1 MGALPSDN
9 CSLSAGE
16 SGYNLKR
23 LCVIV
28 LCKLSTIYIGHM
40 RMKNHACIAIGINQ
54 YQLLQPLSY
63 AQEDAE
69 ALYGFLT
76 EEAGFAPDGCLLMTD
91 SSPSLWGQSTYPNR
105 ENILRLT
112 QSLCAEHVQ
121 QGDLLWCFFSG
132 YGVSY
137 EGKDYLMP
145 VDGNPAD
152 IQGTGI
158 PVELLLNTLKNAP
171 TETVLVLVD
180 MNRSQIV
187 KAGETIGSQTVE
199 LARELEIPTVLSC
212 RPNQVSRE
220 TSALRQ
226 GFFTT
231 ALLEGLRSGQCMT
244 IKGLDRFLS
253 DRLPELCDHH
263 LRPKQEPL
271 MVVNPPGKANLVILP
286 DASGVPTAALA
297 GRNGNMTVGTG
308 DGFDRPQMATA
319 TARMDLPPAVRNAQD
334 SSVKMPPVSQPNAAA
349 PADRGGDRPN
359 LQKPEDAE
367 NGGSDKSFL
376 QQLILW
382 SGATA
387 LVLLLGVFLTNRSI
401 FIGQQEADPRSPA
414 ENAQNPPPKKSTAAI
429 LPQKQPQAVEAG
441 SGTKQPPSSQQVW
454 AEAKT
459 FLKDGSASS
468 FNRAVVKAR
477 TIPASDPLYPQAQQD
492 IERWSLTIL
501 DIANGRAAR
510 GDFQGAIG
518 AAKLMPDVN
527 QPVYNQSK
535 QAIVQWEELSKDQDV
550 NIALLSAAKG
560 QIKRGVASSY
570 SKGIQQA
577 SKIQPGQP
585 KYEEAQQL
593 IGGWSESIL
602 KIAQLRGSQGKL
614 KDAVETASLVPSGT
628 KSYQPAQKDIANWK
642 TKLQRQQKKG

>member
-1 MGALPSDN
+1 
-9 CSLSAGE
+9 
-16 SGYNLKR
+16 
-23 LCVIV
+23 
-28 LCKLSTIYIGHM
+28 
-40 RMKNHACIAIGINQ
+40 MKNHACIAIGINQ

-76 EEAGFAPDGCLLMTD
+76 QEAGFAPDGCLLMTD

-112 QSLCAEHVQ
+112 QSLCAEHLQ

-187 KAGETIGSQTVE
+187 KAGDTIGSQTAE

-244 IKGLDRFLS
+244 LKGLDRFLS

-271 MVVNPPGKANLVILP
+271 MVVNPPGKAHLVILP
-286 DASGVPTAALA
+286 DVSGVPTAVLA
-297 GRNGNMTVGTG
+297 GRNGNMAVNAA
-308 DGFDRPQMATA
+308 DGFDRPQMAAA
-319 TARMDLPPAVRNAQD
+319 TARIELPPAVRNAED
-334 SSVKMPPVSQPNAAA
+334 SSVEVPPVSQPKAVG
-349 PADRGGDRPN
+349 PADGGGDRPN
-359 LQKPEDAE
+359 LQKPEDRDS
-367 NGGSDKSFL
+367 GGSDKSFL
-376 QQLILW
+376 QQLVLW
-382 SGATA
+382 SSATA
-387 LVLLLGVFLTNRSI
+387 LVLLLGVFLTNKSI
-401 FIGQQEADPRSPA
+401 FIGQQEGDPRSPA
-414 ENAQNPPPKKSTAAI
+414 ENAQNSGSQKSAGAGGSQNQPRAVQAVTGS
-429 LPQKQPQAVEAG
+429 KQPQ
-441 SGTKQPPSSQQVW
+441 SSQQVW

-468 FNRAVVKAR
+468 FNKAVAKAR

-535 QAIVQWEELSKDQDV
+535 QAIAQWDELSKDQDV
-550 NIALLSAAKG
+550 NVALLSAAKG

-577 SKIQPGQP
+577 NKIEPGQP

-593 IGGWSESIL
+593 IGEWSESIL
-602 KIAQLRGSQGKL
+602 KIAQLRSSQGKL
-614 KDAVETASLVPSGT
+614 KEAVEAASLVPSGT
-628 KSYQPAQKDIANWK
+628 KSYQPAQKEIANWK
-642 TKLQRQQKKG
+642 TKLQRQKKG

>member
-1 MGALPSDN
+1 
-9 CSLSAGE
+9 
-16 SGYNLKR
+16 
-23 LCVIV
+23 
-28 LCKLSTIYIGHM
+28 
-40 RMKNHACIAIGINQ
+40 MKHHACIAIGINQ

-112 QSLCAEHVQ
+112 QNLCAEHLQ

-137 EGKDYLMP
+137 EGQDYLMP

-187 KAGETIGSQTVE
+187 KAGETIGAQTAS
-199 LARELEIPTVLSC
+199 LARDLEIPTVLSC

-231 ALLEGLRSGQCMT
+231 ALLEGLRSGQCAT
-244 IKGLDRFLS
+244 LKGLDRFLS

-271 MVVNPPGKANLVILP
+271 MVVNPPGKAHLVILP
-286 DASGVPTAALA
+286 DAVGVPTAALA
-297 GRNGNMTVGTG
+297 GRNGNMAVGAA
-308 DGFDRPQMATA
+308 DGLDRPQMAAA
-319 TARMDLPPAVRNAQD
+319 TARMELPAATRNAQD
-334 SSVKMPPVSQPNAAA
+334 SPVERPPIDRQNAVG
-349 PADRGGDRPN
+349 PVNGGGDDRPN
-359 LQKPEDAE
+359 LQKPQDAD

-376 QQLILW
+376 QQLVLW
-382 SGATA
+382 SSATA
-387 LVLLLGVFLTNRSI
+387 LVLLLGVFVTNKSI
-401 FIGQQEADPRSPA
+401 FIGQQEGDPRSA
-414 ENAQNPPPKKSTAAI
+414 GEKAQNSGSQKPAGALVP
-429 LPQKQPQAVEAG
+429 LPQPQAVQAG
-441 SGTKQPPSSQQVW
+441 TGTKQPPSSQQVW

-459 FLKDGSASS
+459 FLRNGSASS
-468 FNRAVVKAR
+468 FNKAVVKAR

-535 QAIVQWEELSKDQDV
+535 QAIAQWQDLSKEQEV
-550 NIALLSAAKG
+550 NAALLSAASG
-560 QIKRGVASSY
+560 QIKRGAASSY

-585 KYEEAQQL
+585 KYEAAQQL
-593 IGGWSESIL
+593 IGEWSQAIL

-614 KDAVETASLVPSGT
+614 KEAVEAASLVPSGT
-628 KSYQPAQKDIANWK
+628 KSYQPAKAAIANWK
-642 TKLQRQQKKG
+642 TKLQRQKKG

>member
-1 MGALPSDN
+1 
-9 CSLSAGE
+9 
-16 SGYNLKR
+16 
-23 LCVIV
+23 
-28 LCKLSTIYIGHM
+28 
-40 RMKNHACIAIGINQ
+40 MKHHACIAIGINQ

-105 ENILRLT
+105 ENILKLT
-112 QSLCAEHVQ
+112 QSLCAEHLQ

-158 PVELLLNTLKNAP
+158 PVELLLNTLKKAP

-187 KAGETIGSQTVE
+187 KAGESIGSQTAE

-244 IKGLDRFLS
+244 LKGLDRFLS

-271 MVVNPPGKANLVILP
+271 MVVNPPGKAHLVILP
-286 DASGVPTAALA
+286 DASGVPTAVLA
-297 GRNGNMTVGTG
+297 GRNGNMTVNAA
-308 DGFDRPQMATA
+308 DGFDSPQMATA
-319 TARMDLPPAVRNAQD
+319 TARMELPAAVGNAQD
-334 SSVKMPPVSQPNAAA
+334 SSVDMPPVSQPNAVGTD
-349 PADRGGDRPN
+349 DRGGDRPK
-359 LQKPEDAE
+359 LQKPEDRD
-367 NGGSDKSFL
+367 NGMSDKSFL

-382 SGATA
+382 SSATA
-387 LVLLLGVFLTNRSI
+387 LVLLLGVFVTNREV
-401 FIGQQEADPRSPA
+401 FQGQKEGDPRSPA
-414 ENAQNPPPKKSTAAI
+414 ENAQNSGSQNSAGAGVS
-429 LPQKQPQAVEAG
+429 QNQPLAVQAG
-441 SGTKQPPSSQQVW
+441 TGTKQPPSSQQVW

-468 FNRAVVKAR
+468 FNKAVVKAR
-477 TIPASDPLYPQAQQD
+477 TIPASDPLYPRAQED
-492 IERWSLTIL
+492 IQRWSLTIL

-527 QPVYNQSK
+527 EPVYNQSK
-535 QAIVQWEELSKDQDV
+535 EAIAQWEELSKSQKV
-550 NIALLSAAKG
+550 NAALLSAAKR
-560 QIKRGVASSY
+560 QIKRGAASSY

-577 SKIQPGQP
+577 NKIQPGQP

-593 IGGWSESIL
+593 IGEWSETIL

-614 KDAVETASLVPSGT
+614 KEAVEAASLVPSGT
-628 KSYQPAQKDIANWK
+628 KSYQQAQKNIANWK
-642 TKLQRQQKKG
+642 TKLQG

>member
-1 MGALPSDN
+1 
-9 CSLSAGE
+9 
-16 SGYNLKR
+16 
-23 LCVIV
+23 
-28 LCKLSTIYIGHM
+28 
-40 RMKNHACIAIGINQ
+40 MKHHACIAIGINQ

-112 QSLCAEHVQ
+112 QSLCAEHLQ
-121 QGDLLWCFFSG
+121 HGDLLWCFFSG

-158 PVELLLNTLKNAP
+158 PVELLLNTLKKAP

-187 KAGETIGSQTVE
+187 KAGETIGSQTAE

-244 IKGLDRFLS
+244 LKGLDRFLS

-271 MVVNPPGKANLVILP
+271 MVVNPPGKAHLVILP
-286 DASGVPTAALA
+286 DASGVPTALLA
-297 GRNGNMTVGTG
+297 GRNGNMTVNATSV
-308 DGFDRPQMATA
+308 DSPQMATA
-319 TARMDLPPAVRNAQD
+319 TARMELPPAVRNAQD
-334 SSVKMPPVSQPNAAA
+334 SSVEMPPVSQPNAVGTD
-349 PADRGGDRPN
+349 DRGGDQPK
-359 LQKPEDAE
+359 LQKPEAQD

-382 SGATA
+382 SSATA
-387 LVLLLGVFLTNRSI
+387 LVLLLGVFVTNKSI
-401 FIGQQEADPRSPA
+401 FLGQKEGDPRSPA
-414 ENAQNPPPKKSTAAI
+414 ENAQNPGAQKSAGAGVS
-429 LPQKQPQAVEAG
+429 QNQPLAVQAG
-441 SGTKQPPSSQQVW
+441 TGTKQPPSSKQVW

-477 TIPASDPLYPQAQQD
+477 TIPPSDPLFPQAQQD

-527 QPVYNQSK
+527 EPVYNQSK
-535 QAIVQWEELSKDQDV
+535 EAIAQWEELSKSQKV
-550 NIALLSAAKG
+550 NAALLSAVKG
-560 QIKRGVASSY
+560 QIKRGAASSY
-570 SKGIQQA
+570 SKAIQQA
-577 SKIQPGQP
+577 NKIQPGQP

-593 IGGWSESIL
+593 IGEWSETIL

-614 KDAVETASLVPSGT
+614 KEAVEAASLVPSGT
-628 KSYQPAQKDIANWK
+628 KSYQQAQKNIANWK
-642 TKLQRQQKKG
+642 TKLQGQKKG

>member
-1 MGALPSDN
+1 
-9 CSLSAGE
+9 
-16 SGYNLKR
+16 
-23 LCVIV
+23 
-28 LCKLSTIYIGHM
+28 
-40 RMKNHACIAIGINQ
+40 MKHHACIAIGINQ

-76 EEAGFAPDGCLLMTD
+76 SEAGFAPEGCLLMTD

-112 QSLCAEHVQ
+112 ESLCAEHLQ
-121 QGDLLWCFFSG
+121 HGDLLWCFFSG

-145 VDGNPAD
+145 ADGNPAD

-187 KAGETIGSQTVE
+187 KAGETIGAQTAQV
-199 LARELEIPTVLSC
+199 ARDLEIPTVLSC

-271 MVVNPPGKANLVILP
+271 MVVNPPGKAHLVILP
-286 DASGVPTAALA
+286 DVVGLPTAVLA
-297 GRNGNMTVGTG
+297 GRNGNMAVGAA
-308 DGFDRPQMATA
+308 DGVDRPQMAGA
-319 TARMDLPPAVRNAQD
+319 TAQIDLPPATRNAQD
-334 SSVKMPPVSQPNAAA
+334 SLVERPLVSQPPNVVGSA
-349 PADRGGDRPN
+349 GGGDDRPN
-359 LQKPEDAE
+359 LQKPEDAD

-376 QQLILW
+376 QQLVLW
-382 SGATA
+382 SSATA

-401 FIGQQEADPRSPA
+401 FIGQQEGDPRSPA
-414 ENAQNPPPKKSTAAI
+414 EKAQNSGSQKSAGGGVPPN
-429 LPQKQPQAVEAG
+429 QPQAVQAG
-441 SGTKQPPSSQQVW
+441 TGTKQPPSSQQVW

-535 QAIVQWEELSKDQDV
+535 QAIAQWQDLSKEQEV
-550 NIALLSAAKG
+550 NTALLSAAKG
-560 QIKRGVASSY
+560 QIKRGAASSY

-577 SKIQPGQP
+577 NKIQPGQP
-585 KYEEAQQL
+585 KYEAAQQL
-593 IGGWSESIL
+593 IGEWSQDIL
-602 KIAQLRGSQGKL
+602 KIAQLRASQGKV
-614 KDAVETASLVPSGT
+614 KEAVQAASLVPSGT
-628 KSYQPAQKDIANWK
+628 KVYQPAQKAIANWK
-642 TKLQRQQKKG
+642 TKLERQKK

>member
-1 MGALPSDN
+1 MGLLPSDN
-9 CSLSAGE
+9 CYLNAGE

-28 LCKLSTIYIGHM
+28 LCKLSIIYIGHM
-40 RMKNHACIAIGINQ
+40 GMKHHACIAIGINQ

-112 QSLCAEHVQ
+112 QSLCAEHLQ

-145 VDGNPAD
+145 IDGNPAD

-187 KAGETIGSQTVE
+187 KAGEMIGSQTAD
-199 LARELEIPTVLSC
+199 LAREMEIPTVLSC

-253 DRLPELCDHH
+253 HRLPELCDHH

-271 MVVNPPGKANLVILP
+271 MVVNPPGKAHLVILP
-286 DASGVPTAALA
+286 DASGVPTAVLA
-297 GRNGNMTVGTG
+297 GRNGNMAVNAG

-319 TARMDLPPAVRNAQD
+319 TAPMDLPPAVRNAQD
-334 SSVKMPPVSQPNAAA
+334 SSVERPPVSQPNAVG

-359 LQKPEDAE
+359 LQKPEDE
-367 NGGSDKSFL
+367 DNGGSDKSFL

-382 SGATA
+382 SSATA
-387 LVLLLGVFLTNRSI
+387 LVLLLGVFVTNKSI
-401 FIGQQEADPRSPA
+401 FTGQQEAA
-414 ENAQNPPPKKSTAAI
+414 ENAQNSGLQKSGGAGVSQNQLRAV
-429 LPQKQPQAVEAG
+429 QAG
-441 SGTKQPPSSQQVW
+441 TGTKQPPSSQQVW

-468 FNRAVVKAR
+468 FNKAVVKAR

-492 IERWSLTIL
+492 IERWSLMIL
-501 DIANGRAAR
+501 DIANGRATR

-527 QPVYNQSK
+527 KPVYNQSK
-535 QAIVQWEELSKDQDV
+535 QAIAQWEELSKDQDV
-550 NIALLSAAKG
+550 NVALLSAAKG
-560 QIKRGVASSY
+560 QIKRGAASSY
-570 SKGIQQA
+570 SKAIQQA
-577 SKIQPGQP
+577 NKIQPGQP

-593 IGGWSESIL
+593 IGGWSETIL
-602 KIAQLRGSQGKL
+602 KIAQLRSSQGKL
-614 KDAVETASLVPSGT
+614 KEAVEAASLVPSGT
-628 KSYQPAQKDIANWK
+628 KSYQQAQKYIANWK
-642 TKLQRQQKKG
+642 TKVPGQKKG

>member
-1 MGALPSDN
+1 
-9 CSLSAGE
+9 
-16 SGYNLKR
+16 
-23 LCVIV
+23 
-28 LCKLSTIYIGHM
+28 
-40 RMKNHACIAIGINQ
+40 MKHHACIAIGINQ

-91 SSPSLWGQSTYPNR
+91 NSPSLWGQSTYPNR

-112 QSLCAEHVQ
+112 ESLCAEHLQ

-145 VDGNPAD
+145 VDGDPAD

-187 KAGETIGSQTVE
+187 KAGETIGTQTAE

-231 ALLEGLRSGQCMT
+231 ALLEGLRSGQCT
-244 IKGLDRFLS
+244 TLKGLDRFLT

-271 MVVNPPGKANLVILP
+271 MVVNPPGKAHLVILP
-286 DASGVPTAALA
+286 DALGVATAVLA
-297 GRNGNMTVGTG
+297 GRNGNMAVAMA
-308 DGFDRPQMATA
+308 DGIDRPQMATA
-319 TARMDLPPAVRNAQD
+319 TAQIEMPEATRNAIDGPVEMPAV
-334 SSVKMPPVSQPNAAA
+334 SKQPNTVVRAGG
-349 PADRGGDRPN
+349 GGDRPN
-359 LQKPEDAE
+359 LQKPDDTD

-387 LVLLLGVFLTNRSI
+387 LVLLLGVFLTNKSI
-401 FIGQQEADPRSPA
+401 FIGQQEGDPRSTT
-414 ENAQNPPPKKSTAAI
+414 ENSQNPGPPKAAGGGVAQNQPRAVQAATD
-429 LPQKQPQAVEAG
+429 
-441 SGTKQPPSSQQVW
+441 SKQPPSSQQVW

-477 TIPASDPLYPQAQQD
+477 TIPPSDPLYPQAQQD
-492 IERWSLTIL
+492 IERWSLVIL

-510 GDFQGAIG
+510 GNFSGAIG

-527 QPVYNQSK
+527 QAVYNQSK
-535 QAIVQWEELSKDQDV
+535 QAIAQWEELSKEQDV
-550 NIALLSAAKG
+550 NVALLLAAAS
-560 QIKRGVASSY
+560 QIKRGAASSY

-577 SKIQPGQP
+577 NKIQPGQP
-585 KYEEAQQL
+585 KHEEAQQL
-593 IGGWSESIL
+593 IGEWSEAIL
-602 KIAQLRGSQGKL
+602 KIAQLRASQGKL
-614 KDAVETASLVPSGT
+614 KDAVETASLVPSDT
-628 KSYQPAQKDIANWK
+628 KSYEPAQKAIANWK
-642 TKLQRQQKKG
+642 TKLQRQKKG

>member
-1 MGALPSDN
+1 
-9 CSLSAGE
+9 
-16 SGYNLKR
+16 
-23 LCVIV
+23 
-28 LCKLSTIYIGHM
+28 
-40 RMKNHACIAIGINQ
+40 MKHHACIAIGINQ

-76 EEAGFAPDGCLLMTD
+76 EEADFAPDGCLLMTD
-91 SSPSLWGQSTYPNR
+91 NSPSLWGQSTYPNR

-187 KAGETIGSQTVE
+187 KAGETIGTQTAE

-244 IKGLDRFLS
+244 LKGLDRFLS
-253 DRLPELCDHH
+253 ARLPELCDHH

-271 MVVNPPGKANLVILP
+271 MVVNPPGKAHLVILP
-286 DASGVPTAALA
+286 DAAGVPAAAIA
-297 GRNGNMTVGTG
+297 GRNGNMAVAAA
-308 DGFDRPQMATA
+308 DGFDRPQMAAA
-319 TARMDLPPAVRNAQD
+319 TAQIEMPQATGNAIDSPAQMR
-334 SSVKMPPVSQPNAAA
+334 SVEQPNAVRPAA
-349 PADRGGDRPN
+349 GGGDARPN
-359 LQKPEDAE
+359 LQKPEDAD

-401 FIGQQEADPRSPA
+401 FIGQQDGEPGSSGK
-414 ENAQNPPPKKSTAAI
+414 NAQNSG
-429 LPQKQPQAVEAG
+429 PQKSAGDLGGQNQPRATQAG
-441 SGTKQPPSSQQVW
+441 IGTKQPPSSQQVW

-468 FNRAVVKAR
+468 FNKAVVKAR

-510 GDFQGAIG
+510 GDFSGAIG

-527 QPVYNQSK
+527 KPVYNQSK
-535 QAIVQWEELSKDQDV
+535 QAIAQWEELSKERDV
-550 NIALLSAAKG
+550 NAALLSAAKD
-560 QIKRGVASSY
+560 QIKRGAASSY

-577 SKIQPGQP
+577 SKIQAGQP

-593 IGGWSESIL
+593 IGQWSEAIL
-602 KIAQLRGSQGKL
+602 KIAQLRGSQGRL
-614 KDAVETASLVPSGT
+614 KEAVEAAELVPSGT
-628 KSYQPAQKDIANWK
+628 KSYQPAKAAIGNWK
-642 TKLQRQQKKG
+642 AKLQRQKKG

>member
-1 MGALPSDN
+1 MG
-9 CSLSAGE
+9 
-16 SGYNLKR
+16 
-23 LCVIV
+23 
-28 LCKLSTIYIGHM
+28 
-40 RMKNHACIAIGINQ
+40 MKHHACIAIGINQ

-112 QSLCAEHVQ
+112 EKLCAEHLQ

-152 IQGTGI
+152 IQATGI

-187 KAGETIGSQTVE
+187 KMGETIGAQTAQV
-199 LARELEIPTVLSC
+199 ARDLEIPTVLSC

-231 ALLEGLRSGQCMT
+231 ALLEGLRSGQCTT

-271 MVVNPPGKANLVILP
+271 VVVNPPGKAHLVILP
-286 DASGVPTAALA
+286 DAVGIPTAALA
-297 GRNGNMTVGTG
+297 GRNGNMAVGAA
-308 DGFDRPQMATA
+308 DGGDRPQMATA
-319 TARMDLPPAVRNAQD
+319 TAQMELSAATRNQED
-334 SSVKMPPVSQPNAAA
+334 SSVERPPI
-349 PADRGGDRPN
+349 DRANVVGSSGGDDRPN
-359 LQKPEDAE
+359 LQKPEDAD

-376 QQLILW
+376 QQLVLW
-382 SGATA
+382 SSATA

-401 FIGQQEADPRSPA
+401 FIGQQEGNPGSRA
-414 ENAQNPPPKKSTAAI
+414 ENGENPPPQKSAGGGNFV
-429 LPQKQPQAVEAG
+429 PQKQPQTVPAG
-441 SGTKQPPSSQQVW
+441 TVTKQQPSSQQVW

-535 QAIVQWEELSKDQDV
+535 QAIGQWQDLSKEQEV
-550 NIALLSAAKG
+550 NTALLSAAKS
-560 QIKRGVASSY
+560 QIKRGAASSY
-570 SKGIQQA
+570 SKGIQQVN
-577 SKIQPGQP
+577 KIQPGQP
-585 KYEEAQQL
+585 KYEAAQL
-593 IGGWSESIL
+593 LVGEWSESIL
-602 KIAQLRGSQGKL
+602 KIAQLRGSQGRL
-614 KDAVETASLVPSGT
+614 KEAVEAASLVPSGT
-628 KSYQPAQKDIANWK
+628 KSYQPAQKAIANWK
-642 TKLQRQQKKG
+642 TKLERQKKG

>member
-1 MGALPSDN
+1 
-9 CSLSAGE
+9 
-16 SGYNLKR
+16 
-23 LCVIV
+23 
-28 LCKLSTIYIGHM
+28 
-40 RMKNHACIAIGINQ
+40 MKHHACIAIGINQ

-76 EEAGFAPDGCLLMTD
+76 EEAGFAPEGCLLMTD
-91 SSPSLWGQSTYPNR
+91 SSPSLWGQSTYPSR

-112 QSLCAEHVQ
+112 QNLCAEHLQ

-145 VDGNPAD
+145 ADGNPAD

-171 TETVLVLVD
+171 TERVLVLVD

-187 KAGETIGSQTVE
+187 KAGETIGSQTAD

-231 ALLEGLRSGQCMT
+231 ALLEGLRSGQCT
-244 IKGLDRFLS
+244 TLKGLDRFLS

-271 MVVNPPGKANLVILP
+271 MVVNPPGKAHLVILP
-286 DASGVPTAALA
+286 DAGGVPTAALA
-297 GRNGNMTVGTG
+297 GRNGNMTVGAA
-308 DGFDRPQMATA
+308 DGLDRGQMAVA
-319 TARMDLPPAVRNAQD
+319 TAHINLPNAAGSATQTPADRL
-334 SSVKMPPVSQPNAAA
+334 PVSQPNAVPAA
-349 PADRGGDRPN
+349 GGGGDRRN
-359 LQKPEDAE
+359 LQKPEDAD
-367 NGGSDKSFL
+367 NGSSDKSFL
-376 QQLILW
+376 QQLVLW

-401 FIGQQEADPRSPA
+401 FIGQQESEPPSPA
-414 ENAQNPPPKKSTAAI
+414 ENAQNPPPQKSTAAI
-429 LPQKQPQAVEAG
+429 LPPQKQPQAVEAA
-441 SGTKQPPSSQQVW
+441 SGTKQASSSQQVW

-501 DIANGRAAR
+501 DIANGRATR
-510 GDFQGAIG
+510 GDFTGAIA

-527 QPVYNQSK
+527 KAVYNQSK
-535 QAIVQWEELSKDQDV
+535 EAIAQWEELSKEQQA
-550 NIALLSAAKG
+550 NAALLSAAKG

-577 SKIQPGQP
+577 TEIQPGEP

-593 IGGWSESIL
+593 IGQWSEAIL

-614 KDAVETASLVPSGT
+614 KDAVEAASLVPSGT
-628 KSYQPAQKDIANWK
+628 KSYQPAQKAIASWK
-642 TKLQRQQKKG
+642 AKLKK

>member
-1 MGALPSDN
+1 
-9 CSLSAGE
+9 
-16 SGYNLKR
+16 
-23 LCVIV
+23 
-28 LCKLSTIYIGHM
+28 
-40 RMKNHACIAIGINQ
+40 MKHHACIAIGINQ

-69 ALYGFLT
+69 GLYAFLVD
-76 EEAGFAPDGCLLMTD
+76 EAGFSPDGCLLMTD
-91 SSPSLWGQSTYPNR
+91 TSPSLWGHSTYPNR

-112 QSLCAEHVQ
+112 ESLCTEHLQ
-121 QGDLLWCFFSG
+121 HGDVLWCFFSG

-158 PVELLLNTLKNAP
+158 PVQLLLNTLKNAP

-180 MNRSQIV
+180 MNRSQSV
-187 KAGETIGSQTVE
+187 KAGETIGVE
-199 LARELEIPTVLSC
+199 TAQLARDLEIPTLLSC

-244 IKGLDRFLS
+244 VKGLDRFLS

-271 MVVNPPGKANLVILP
+271 MVVNPPGKAHLVILP
-286 DASGVPTAALA
+286 DVSEVPTTALA
-297 GRNGNMTVGTG
+297 GRNGNVAIGAETNGY
-308 DGFDRPQMATA
+308 DRPQMATA
-319 TARMDLPPAVRNAQD
+319 TAQLFAKEELP
-334 SSVKMPPVSQPNAAA
+334 AAA
-349 PADRGGDRPN
+349 RTSDDSPAQMPSQVSAPNTVRPTDGGEERPN
-359 LQKPEDAE
+359 LQKPEDLE
-367 NGGSDKSFL
+367 PVGSDKSFL

-387 LVLLLGVFLTNRSI
+387 MVLLLGVFLTNRSI
-401 FIGQQEADPRSPA
+401 FVGQQEGNPPSPA
-414 ENAQNPPPKKSTAAI
+414 QKAQNPPPQKSAGAGGAQNN
-429 LPQKQPQAVEAG
+429 LPIVPARTQSKQQ
-441 SGTKQPPSSQQVW
+441 PSSQQVW

-468 FNRAVVKAR
+468 FNKAVKVAR
-477 TIPASDPLYPQAQQD
+477 SIPATDPLYPQAQQD

-518 AAKLMPDVN
+518 AAKLMPDIN
-527 QPVYNQSK
+527 KQAYNQS
-535 QAIVQWEELSKDQDV
+535 QEAIAQWQELSKEQQINV
-550 NIALLSAAKG
+550 ALLSAAKAE
-560 QIKRGVASSY
+560 IKRGDASSY
-570 SKGIQQA
+570 SKAIQKANQIK
-577 SKIQPGQP
+577 SNQP
-585 KYEEAQQL
+585 KYEEAQRL
-593 IGGWSESIL
+593 IGEWSETIF
-602 KIAQLRGSQGKL
+602 KIAQLRSSQGKL
-614 KDAVETASLVPSGT
+614 KEAVQAASLVPSGT
-628 KSYQPAQKDIANWK
+628 KSYQPAQKAIANWK
-642 TKLQRQQKKG
+642 TKLSPQNKG

>member
-1 MGALPSDN
+1 MG
-9 CSLSAGE
+9 
-16 SGYNLKR
+16 
-23 LCVIV
+23 
-28 LCKLSTIYIGHM
+28 
-40 RMKNHACIAIGINQ
+40 MKHHACIAIGINQ

-76 EEAGFAPDGCLLMTD
+76 SEAGFAPDGCLLMTD

-112 QSLCAEHVQ
+112 QSLCAEHLQ
-121 QGDLLWCFFSG
+121 HGDLLWCFFSG

-187 KAGETIGSQTVE
+187 KAGETIGSQTAD

-244 IKGLDRFLS
+244 LKGLDRFLS

-271 MVVNPPGKANLVILP
+271 MVVNPPGKAHLVILP
-286 DASGVPTAALA
+286 DASGVPTALLA
-297 GRNGNMTVGTG
+297 GRNGNMTVNAA
-308 DGFDRPQMATA
+308 DGFDSPQMATA
-319 TARMDLPPAVRNAQD
+319 TARMELPAAVGNAQD
-334 SSVKMPPVSQPNAAA
+334 SSVDMPPVSQPNAVG
-349 PADRGGDRPN
+349 PADRGGDRPS
-359 LQKPEDAE
+359 LQKPENQD

-376 QQLILW
+376 QQLVLW
-382 SGATA
+382 SSATA

-401 FIGQQEADPRSPA
+401 FLGQKEGDPRSPA
-414 ENAQNPPPKKSTAAI
+414 ENTQNPGTQTSGGAGVS
-429 LPQKQPQAVEAG
+429 QNQPLAVQAG
-441 SGTKQPPSSQQVW
+441 TGTKQPPSSQQVW

-468 FNRAVVKAR
+468 FNKAVVKAR

-527 QPVYNQSK
+527 EPVYNQSK
-535 QAIVQWEELSKDQDV
+535 QAIAQWEELSKSQKV
-550 NIALLSAAKG
+550 NAALLSAAKG
-560 QIKRGVASSY
+560 QIKRGAASSY

-577 SKIQPGQP
+577 NQIQPGEP

-593 IGGWSESIL
+593 IGQWSETIL

-614 KDAVETASLVPSGT
+614 KEAVEAASLVPSGT
-628 KSYQPAQKDIANWK
+628 KSYQQAQKNIANWK
-642 TKLQRQQKKG
+642 TKLQNQKKG

>member
-1 MGALPSDN
+1 
-9 CSLSAGE
+9 
-16 SGYNLKR
+16 
-23 LCVIV
+23 
-28 LCKLSTIYIGHM
+28 
-40 RMKNHACIAIGINQ
+40 MKHHACIAIGINQ

-112 QSLCAEHVQ
+112 QTLCAEHLQ

-187 KAGETIGSQTVE
+187 KAGETIGTQTAQV
-199 LARELEIPTVLSC
+199 ARALEIPTVLSC

-231 ALLEGLRSGQCMT
+231 ALLEGLRSGQCT
-244 IKGLDRFLS
+244 TVKGLDRFLS

-271 MVVNPPGKANLVILP
+271 MVVNPPGKAHLVILP
-286 DASGVPTAALA
+286 DAAGIPTAALA
-297 GRNGNMTVGTG
+297 GRNGNMSVGAA
-308 DGFDRPQMATA
+308 DGLDRPQMAA
-319 TARMDLPPAVRNAQD
+319 TARMELPQATRNAQD
-334 SSVKMPPVSQPNAAA
+334 SSVEMPPVSQPNAAVS
-349 PADRGGDRPN
+349 PAAGGGDDRPN
-359 LQKPEDAE
+359 LQKPDDTD

-401 FIGQQEADPRSPA
+401 FIGQQEADPRSTT
-414 ENAQNPPPKKSTAAI
+414 ENAQNPG
-429 LPQKQPQAVEAG
+429 PQKSAGGGVAQNQPRAVQAATD
-441 SGTKQPPSSQQVW
+441 SKQPPSSQQIW

-477 TIPASDPLYPQAQQD
+477 TIPPSDPLYPQAQQD

-510 GDFQGAIG
+510 GNFQGAIG

-535 QAIVQWEELSKDQDV
+535 QAIAQWQGLSKDQEV
-550 NIALLSAAKG
+550 NAALLSAAAAK
-560 QIKRGVASSY
+560 IKRGAASSY
-570 SKGIQQA
+570 SKAIQQA
-577 SKIQPGQP
+577 NKIQPGQP
-585 KYEEAQQL
+585 KYESAQL
-593 IGGWSESIL
+593 LVGEWSEAIL
-602 KIAQLRGSQGKL
+602 KIAQLRSSQGKL
-614 KDAVETASLVPSGT
+614 KEAVEAASLVPSGT
-628 KSYQPAQKDIANWK
+628 QSYQQAQKAIGNWK
-642 TKLQRQQKKG
+642 TKLERQKKG

>member
-1 MGALPSDN
+1 
-9 CSLSAGE
+9 
-16 SGYNLKR
+16 
-23 LCVIV
+23 
-28 LCKLSTIYIGHM
+28 
-40 RMKNHACIAIGINQ
+40 MKHHACIAIGINQ

-105 ENILRLT
+105 ENILKLT
-112 QSLCAEHVQ
+112 ESLCAEHLQ
-121 QGDLLWCFFSG
+121 HGDVLWCFFSG

-180 MNRSQIV
+180 MNRSQTV
-187 KAGETIGSQTVE
+187 KAGETIGTQTAE

-244 IKGLDRFLS
+244 LKGLDRFLS

-271 MVVNPPGKANLVILP
+271 MVVNPPGKAHLVILP
-286 DASGVPTAALA
+286 DAAGVPTSALA
-297 GRNGNMTVGTG
+297 GRNGNMAVAMA
-308 DGFDRPQMATA
+308 DGIDRPQMVAATA
-319 TARMDLPPAVRNAQD
+319 QMEVPEATRNAVD
-334 SSVKMPPVSQPNAAA
+334 ASVERTPVSQPNAVR
-349 PADRGGDRPN
+349 PGSGGGGDRPN
-359 LQKPEDAE
+359 SQQPEDTD

-376 QQLILW
+376 QQLVLW

-387 LVLLLGVFLTNRSI
+387 LVLLFGVFLTNRSI
-401 FIGQQEADPRSPA
+401 FIGQQEGDPRSPA
-414 ENAQNPPPKKSTAAI
+414 ENAQNPGTQKSAGGGVAQNQPRAVQAATD
-429 LPQKQPQAVEAG
+429 
-441 SGTKQPPSSQQVW
+441 SKQPPSSQQVW

-477 TIPASDPLYPQAQQD
+477 TIPPSDPLYPQAQQD
-492 IERWSLTIL
+492 IERWSLVIL

-510 GDFQGAIG
+510 GNFSGAIG

-527 QPVYNQSK
+527 QAVYNQSK
-535 QAIVQWEELSKDQDV
+535 QAIAQWEELSKEQDV
-550 NIALLSAAKG
+550 NAALLSAAAS
-560 QIKRGVASSY
+560 QIKRGAASSY

-577 SKIQPGQP
+577 NKIQPGQP
-585 KYEEAQQL
+585 KHEEAQQL
-593 IGGWSESIL
+593 IGEWSGAIL
-602 KIAQLRGSQGKL
+602 KIAQLRASQGKL
-614 KDAVETASLVPSGT
+614 KEAVEAASLVPSGT
-628 KSYQPAQKDIANWK
+628 KSYEPAQKAIANWK
-642 TKLQRQQKKG
+642 TKLQRQKKN

>member
-1 MGALPSDN
+1 
-9 CSLSAGE
+9 
-16 SGYNLKR
+16 
-23 LCVIV
+23 
-28 LCKLSTIYIGHM
+28 
-40 RMKNHACIAIGINQ
+40 MKHHACIAIGINQ

-112 QSLCAEHVQ
+112 QTLCAEHLQ

-187 KAGETIGSQTVE
+187 KAGETIGTQTAQV
-199 LARELEIPTVLSC
+199 ARALEIPTVLSC

-231 ALLEGLRSGQCMT
+231 ALLEGLRSGQCT
-244 IKGLDRFLS
+244 TVKGLDRFLS

-271 MVVNPPGKANLVILP
+271 MVVNPPGKAHLVILP
-286 DASGVPTAALA
+286 DAAGIPTAALA
-297 GRNGNMTVGTG
+297 GRNGNMSVGAA
-308 DGFDRPQMATA
+308 DGLDRPQMATA
-319 TARMDLPPAVRNAQD
+319 TAQIEMPQATRNAQD
-334 SSVKMPPVSQPNAAA
+334 SSVEMPPVSQPNAAVS
-349 PADRGGDRPN
+349 PAAGGGGDRPN
-359 LQKPEDAE
+359 LQKPDDTD

-401 FIGQQEADPRSPA
+401 FIGQQEADPRSTT
-414 ENAQNPPPKKSTAAI
+414 ENSQNPAPPKAGGGGAVQNQPRAVQAATD
-429 LPQKQPQAVEAG
+429 
-441 SGTKQPPSSQQVW
+441 SKQPPSSQQIW

-477 TIPASDPLYPQAQQD
+477 TIPPSDPLYPQAQQD

-510 GDFQGAIG
+510 GNFQGAIG

-535 QAIVQWEELSKDQDV
+535 QAIAQWQGLSKDQEV
-550 NIALLSAAKG
+550 NAALLSAAAAK
-560 QIKRGVASSY
+560 IKRGAASSY
-570 SKGIQQA
+570 SKAIQQA
-577 SKIQPGQP
+577 NKIQPGQP
-585 KYEEAQQL
+585 KYESAQL
-593 IGGWSESIL
+593 LVGEWSEAIL
-602 KIAQLRGSQGKL
+602 KIAQLRSSQGKL
-614 KDAVETASLVPSGT
+614 KEAVEAASLVPSGT
-628 KSYQPAQKDIANWK
+628 QSYQQAQKAIGNWK
-642 TKLQRQQKKG
+642 TKLERQKKG

>member
-1 MGALPSDN
+1 MG
-9 CSLSAGE
+9 
-16 SGYNLKR
+16 
-23 LCVIV
+23 
-28 LCKLSTIYIGHM
+28 
-40 RMKNHACIAIGINQ
+40 MKHHACIAIGINQ

-76 EEAGFAPDGCLLMTD
+76 SEAGFAPDGCLLMTD

-112 QSLCAEHVQ
+112 QSLCAEHLQ
-121 QGDLLWCFFSG
+121 LGDLLWCFFSG

-158 PVELLLNTLKNAP
+158 PVELLLNTLKKAP

-187 KAGETIGSQTVE
+187 KAGETIGSQTAE
-199 LARELEIPTVLSC
+199 LARQLEIPTVLSC

-231 ALLEGLRSGQCMT
+231 ALLEGLRSGQCT
-244 IKGLDRFLS
+244 TLKGLDRFLS

-271 MVVNPPGKANLVILP
+271 MVVNPPGKAHLVILP
-286 DASGVPTAALA
+286 DASGVPTAVLA
-297 GRNGNMTVGTG
+297 GRNGNMTVNAA
-308 DGFDRPQMATA
+308 DGFDSPQMATA
-319 TARMDLPPAVRNAQD
+319 TARMELPAAVRNAED
-334 SSVKMPPVSQPNAAA
+334 PSVEMAPVSQPNAVGTD
-349 PADRGGDRPN
+349 DRGGDRPS
-359 LQKPEDAE
+359 LQKPEAQD

-376 QQLILW
+376 QPLILW
-382 SGATA
+382 SSATA

-401 FIGQQEADPRSPA
+401 FLGQKEGDPRSPA
-414 ENAQNPPPKKSTAAI
+414 ENAQNPGSQNSAGAGVS
-429 LPQKQPQAVEAG
+429 QNQPLALQAG
-441 SGTKQPPSSQQVW
+441 TRTKQPPSSKQVW

-527 QPVYNQSK
+527 GPVYNQSK
-535 QAIVQWEELSKDQDV
+535 EAIAQWEELSKSQTV
-550 NIALLSAAKG
+550 NAALLSAAKG
-560 QIKRGVASSY
+560 QIKRGAASSY

-577 SKIQPGQP
+577 NKIQPGEP

-593 IGGWSESIL
+593 IGQWSETIL

-614 KDAVETASLVPSGT
+614 KEAVEAASLVPSGT
-628 KSYQPAQKDIANWK
+628 KSYQQAQKNIANWK
-642 TKLQRQQKKG
+642 TKLQGQKKG